1 MLRSPWGEPA
11 HGGHSRRPAVC
22 HYYTT
27 TKSFCQQYFA
37 TNSIDG
43 KIIRKYNKTEER
55 GETVSVSDNL
65 KRGTIELMLL
75 TLLNESDM
83 YGYQLCQTLE
93 ERSEGLF
100 IVKEGSLYPTLYRLL
115 GKGLISDR
123 KEKVGVRRTRVYY
136 HLEPAG
142 EVYLQEI
149 RREYDALS
157 QGILHVLQYTRKE
170 G

>member
-1 MLRSPWGEPA
+1 M
-11 HGGHSRRPAVC
+11 
-22 HYYTT
+22 
-27 TKSFCQQYFA
+27 
-37 TNSIDG
+37 
-43 KIIRKYNKTEER
+43 EER

-136 HLEPAG
+136 HLESAG
-142 EVYLQEI
+142 KEYLQEI
-149 RREYDALS
+149 RREYDALR

>member
-1 MLRSPWGEPA
+1 M
-11 HGGHSRRPAVC
+11 
-22 HYYTT
+22 
-27 TKSFCQQYFA
+27 
-37 TNSIDG
+37 
-43 KIIRKYNKTEER
+43 
-55 GETVSVSDNL
+55 SVSDNL

-93 ERSEGLF
+93 GRSEGLF

-142 EVYLQEI
+142 KEYLQEI